1 MEHLLNVIIGIF
13 VGMIG
18 TLIGAGGG
26 FILIPYL
33 ILVAK
38 FSPQAAAGTSLFMVF
53 FNALSGSIA
62 YIRQKRVDFRT
73 AFYFALATVPGA
85 VLGAYLNRFLH
96 SRLFNILFALLLLF
110 LAGRTYFHRS
120 TDKNTAKKDK
130 EYHQE
135 KKFPG
140 IEIRE
145 IIDAEGNKYEY
156 SFNLWLGV
164 GISLG
169 VGVISSLLGIGG
181 GIVHVP
187 LMGFLGFP
195 MHIATAT
202 SHFILVITSLIGV
215 ISHISYGHVVFA
227 KAIAYA
233 VGAIIGAQIGA
244 RISSKISGNAI
255 KKGLAI
261 ALALVAI
268 RLLTL

>member
-1 MEHLLNVIIGIF
+1 MEHILNVIIGIL

-33 ILVAK
+33 VLVEK
-38 FSPQAAAGTSLFMVF
+38 FTPQQAAGTSLFMVF

-73 AFYFALATVPGA
+73 AFYFALATIPGA
-85 VLGAYLNRFLH
+85 VLGAYLNSFLH
-96 SRLFNILFALLLLF
+96 SRIFNVLFALLLLF
-110 LAGRTYFHRS
+110 LAARTFFHRPAPVNKEKE
-120 TDKNTAKKDK
+120 DKKIPG
-130 EYHQE
+130 QE
-135 KKFPG
+135 T
-140 IEIRE
+140 RE
-145 IIDAEGNKYEY
+145 IIDRDGNKYEY

-181 GIVHVP
+181 GIIHVP

-195 MHIATAT
+195 IHIATAT

-233 VGAIIGAQIGA
+233 LGAIIGAQIGA
-244 RISSKISGNAI
+244 RISSKISGNTI

-261 ALALVAI
+261 ALALVAV

>member
-38 FSPQAAAGTSLFMVF
+38 FSPQTAAGTSLFMVF

-73 AFYFALATVPGA
+73 AFYFALATIPGA
-85 VLGAYLNRFLH
+85 IFGAYLNSFLH
-96 SRLFNILFALLLLF
+96 SRLFNVLFALLLFF
-110 LAGRTYFHRS
+110 LAVRTFFHKTS
-120 TDKNTAKKDK
+120 NAKK
-130 EYHQE
+130 ENQE
-135 KKFPG
+135 TKIPG
-140 IEIRE
+140 HETRE

-156 SFNLWLGV
+156 SFNLWLGI
-164 GISLG
+164 GISLI
-169 VGVISSLLGIGG
+169 VGILSSLLGIGG
-181 GIVHVP
+181 GIIHVP

-215 ISHISYGHVVFA
+215 TSHIAYGHVVFP

-233 VGAIIGAQIGA
+233 IGAIIGAQIGA
-244 RISSKISGNAI
+244 RISAKISGSTI
-255 KKGLAI
+255 KKGLAV
-261 ALALVAI
+261 ALALVAV